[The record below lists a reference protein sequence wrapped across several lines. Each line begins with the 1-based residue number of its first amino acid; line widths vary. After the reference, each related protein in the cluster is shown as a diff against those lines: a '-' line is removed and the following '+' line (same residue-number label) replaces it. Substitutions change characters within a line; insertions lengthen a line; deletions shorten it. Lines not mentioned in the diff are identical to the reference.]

1 MSSRHQLKHANYYEA
16 IVQLRNPL
24 RNPVGD
30 LEDAMHFVLEA
41 VRSEGQEVVFIS
53 KKKKVA
59 NGWDLYMSSNKFAVD
74 LGRQLFREFG
84 GELKISR
91 KLFSQHKQTSRLLY
105 RMTVLFRMPPFRAGA
120 FILLDGKAFKVSEL
134 AKKVVVAED
143 IESGKPFEL
152 LYKDVVRNFENL
164 DTVRVIVSK
173 VKPHLEVIH
182 PTTFQSVP
190 VFPLDRSSKL
200 VPGEKTK
207 VVVSEGKV
215 WRAD

>member
-16 IVQLRNPL
+16 IFQLRNPGG
-24 RNPVGD
+24 NV
-30 LEDAMHFVLEA
+30 EEATHFVLEA
-41 VRSEGQEVVFIS
+41 VRSKNQEGVFIS

-59 NGWDLYMSSNKFAVD
+59 NGLDLYLSSNSFAVD
-74 LGRQLFREFG
+74 TGRQLFRKFG

-91 KLFSQHKQTSRLLY
+91 KLFSQHRQTSRVLY
-105 RMTVLFRMPPFRAGA
+105 RMTVLFRMPPFRIGS
-120 FILLDGKAFKVSEL
+120 FILLDGRAFKVTEL
-134 AKKVVVAED
+134 AKKVVLAED
-143 IESGKPFEL
+143 VETGKPFEL
-152 LYKDVVRNFENL
+152 QYKDVIRNFENL

-173 VKPHLEVIH
+173 VRPHLEIIH

-190 VFPLDRSSKL
+190 VLPLAKNSKL

-215 WRAD
+215 WHAD

>member
-16 IVQLRNPL
+16 IVQLRSQEGD
-24 RNPVGD
+24 VG
-30 LEDAMHFVLEA
+30 EATHFVLEA
-41 VRSEGQEVVFIS
+41 AKSKSLEGVFIS

-59 NGWDLYMSSNKFAVD
+59 TGLDLYLSSNRFAIEV
-74 LGRQLFREFG
+74 GRQLFREFG

-91 KLFSQHKQTSRLLY
+91 KLFSQHRQTSRILY
-105 RMTVLFRMPPFRAGA
+105 RMTVLFRMPPFRVGA
-120 FILLDGKAFKVSEL
+120 FILLNEKAFRVAEI

-143 IESGKPFEL
+143 IETGKLFEL
-152 LYKDVVRNFENL
+152 QYKDVVRNFESL
-164 DTVRVIVSK
+164 DAIRVVVSK
-173 VKPHLEVIH
+173 VKPQLEVIH

-190 VFPLDRSSKL
+190 VFPLDRSSRL

-207 VVVSEGKV
+207 VLVSEGKV